1 MFKLGA
7 LIAAA
12 LMGYI
17 FYQNV
22 PDLRRYMRIRAM

>member
-1 MFKLGA
+1 MFKIGA

-17 FYQNV
+17 FYENL
-22 PDLRRYMRIRAM
+22 PDLRRYMRMKAM